1 MNKPT
6 TTAEKYKVLRRV
18 HPTMWTEANIQWLD
32 NTINDLLNGPDEY
45 EKQTGFMASID
56 LLMIENSRLRKKLR
70 GLESKLQDA
79 NFGMGNMM
87 LKLAGTR
94 TKLEGA
100 ESKLREVGE
109 LAKDI
114 RMRNPSKNNVQRTS
128 WRIADELEAIL
139 NRGDE

>member
-56 LLMIENSRLRKKLR
+56 LLMIENSRLRKKL
-70 GLESKLQDA
+70 KDA

-87 LKLAGTR
+87 LKLAETR

-139 NRGDE
+139 NRGDV